1 MRAILSET
9 DPTVDLSR
17 LERLLQVHM
26 LNSTVDPGGAD
37 LHSTPGGA
45 DLYST
50 PGGADPSHLGPT
62 SDSSKRLRPSDLQL
76 ANG

>member
-1 MRAILSET
+1 
-9 DPTVDLSR
+9 
-17 LERLLQVHM
+17 M
-26 LNSTVDPGGAD
+26 LNSTVDPGGRT
-37 LHSTPGGA
+37 STAPPGA

-50 PGGADPSHLGPT
+50 PGGAICSHLGPT